1 MNLEIREVYQI
12 RFWLNKLSPLIWRR
26 FLINPQCTTIADL
39 HHLIQLAMHWE
50 DFHLHEFTIQGKV
63 YGISYEGGIC
73 FGDDPHKITLK
84 DLQMQVKERLFYKYN
99 FHIPWED
106 EIRLEKILP
115 MNLKSIYP
123 VCIGGNNIAPSEDYN
138 SPIDFIEKQPSKFID
153 GMDSLIEDLITIKK
167 KRGISIDIIRNKITE
182 MADWINKNKF
192 NRKNL
197 NDKLKQYARGTVS
210 LEDLIE
216 EDDYDEEEVVLCE

>member
-12 RFWLNKLSPLIWRR
+12 RFWLNQLSPLIWRR
-26 FLINPQCTTIADL
+26 FLINPQYTTIADL

-50 DFHLHEFTIQGKV
+50 DFHLHEFTIQGKS
-63 YGISYEGGIC
+63 YGMSYEGG
-73 FGDDPHKITLK
+73 FGDDPHKIMLT
-84 DLQMQVKERLFYKYN
+84 DLQMRVKERLFYKYN
-99 FHIPWED
+99 FHIPWEA

-123 VCIGGNNIAPSEDYN
+123 VCIGGNNIAPSEVYN
-138 SPIDFIEKQPSKFID
+138 SLIDFIEKQPSKFID
-153 GMDSLIEDLITIKK
+153 GMDSLIEDLRTIKK
-167 KRGISIDIIRNKITE
+167 KRGISIDTIRNKITE
-182 MADWINKNKF
+182 IVNWINKNKF
-192 NRKNL
+192 YRKNL
-197 NDKLKQYARGTVS
+197 NDKLKQYAKGTVS

>member
-1 MNLEIREVYQI
+1 
-12 RFWLNKLSPLIWRR
+12 
-26 FLINPQCTTIADL
+26 
-39 HHLIQLAMHWE
+39 MHWE

-73 FGDDPHKITLK
+73 FGDDPHKIMLK

-99 FHIPWED
+99 FHIPWEV

-115 MNLKSIYP
+115 MNLKRIYP

-153 GMDSLIEDLITIKK
+153 GMDSLIEDLRTIKK
-167 KRGISIDIIRNKITE
+167 EVFQLILLEIKLLKWLIGLIKINLIIKILK
-182 MADWINKNKF
+182 IN
-192 NRKNL
+192 
-197 NDKLKQYARGTVS
+197 
-210 LEDLIE
+210 
-216 EDDYDEEEVVLCE
+216 